1 MNSKLLGAAVAAL
14 ALAAAAGAHA
24 QHKSG
29 TATRSSSATSTAS
42 PAVAATPLKHGP
54 AIPGLCVF
62 SNTAVMQTSSV
73 GKAYIA
79 RMQQLRS
86 QAAAEIGG
94 QQTQLQNDEKAL
106 VAKRSTL
113 SQQQLEQQAQ
123 PLQQRE
129 QALNAT
135 AEQRQRDL
143 QYTAV
148 RQQERIAA
156 AIQPIAT
163 SVYEQ
168 HNCSLLLNGDTVMA
182 ENPAMDITQEV
193 VSQLNGRMSTI
204 TFDRETAP
212 AQ

>member
-1 MNSKLLGAAVAAL
+1 MTQKLLGAAVAAL
-14 ALAAAAGAHA
+14 ALAAAGGAFA
-24 QHKSG
+24 QHKGSTARSG
-29 TATRSSSATSTAS
+29 AATSTAA
-42 PAVAATPLKHGP
+42 PTVAATPLKHGP

-62 SNTAVMQTSSV
+62 SNAGVMQTSSV
-73 GKAYIA
+73 GKAYLA
-79 RMQQLRS
+79 RMQQLRA

-94 QQTQLQNDEKAL
+94 QQTQLQNDEKVL
-106 VAKRSTL
+106 VGKRATL
-113 SQQQLEQQAQ
+113 SQEQFAQQAQ

-148 RQQERIAA
+148 RQQERIAQ

-163 SVYEQ
+163 AVYEQ

-182 ENPAMDITQEV
+182 ENPAMDLTQEV
-193 VSQLNGRMSTI
+193 VNQLNSRMSTI